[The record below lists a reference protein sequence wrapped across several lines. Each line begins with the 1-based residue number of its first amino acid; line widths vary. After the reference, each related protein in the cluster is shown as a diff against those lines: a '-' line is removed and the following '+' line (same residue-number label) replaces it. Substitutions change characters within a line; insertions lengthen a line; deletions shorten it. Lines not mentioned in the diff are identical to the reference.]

1 MRETFFSNCRTKGF
15 QDSLTADIWRQIES
29 FAGYA
34 FSKGHSA
41 SYAVES
47 YQSLYLKAYY
57 PLEYM
62 TATINNFGGYYRTEI
77 YVHEARTWGATIVAP
92 SLNFGSYECILQGKN
107 LILGFILVSGVEG
120 KLILSILAEREKY
133 GPFKNFEDLMKR
145 IFVPLEQLVLI
156 IRIGG
161 LRDFPE
167 SRKEL
172 LWKAHLYHNRVKEK
186 APVPQLFEQEQRSFE
201 LPQLTEQT
209 LELAFEQM
217 ELLGFPLCNPFDL
230 LAKPV
235 PTHTKA
241 LEIHQFL
248 GLRITTF
255 GYLVALK
262 QSQTNRGDH
271 MYFGTFIDQEG
282 NIIDT
287 VHFPEVARKYP
298 FYGKGVYQL
307 IGVVSEEFGYYTI
320 EIGQMQKLAFMEDI
334 RFSD

>member
-1 MRETFFSNCRTKGF
+1 
-15 QDSLTADIWRQIES
+15 
-29 FAGYA
+29 
-34 FSKGHSA
+34 
-41 SYAVES
+41 
-47 YQSLYLKAYY
+47 
-57 PLEYM
+57 
-62 TATINNFGGYYRTEI
+62 
-77 YVHEARTWGATIVAP
+77 
-92 SLNFGSYECILQGKN
+92 
-107 LILGFILVSGVEG
+107 
-120 KLILSILAEREKY
+120 
-133 GPFKNFEDLMKR
+133 
-145 IFVPLEQLVLI
+145 
-156 IRIGG
+156 
-161 LRDFPE
+161 
-167 SRKEL
+167 
-172 LWKAHLYHNRVKEK
+172 
-186 APVPQLFEQEQRSFE
+186 LFEQEQRSFE

-230 LAKPV
+230 LKQQV

-262 QSQTNRGDH
+262 QSQTSRGDY
-271 MYFGTFIDQEG
+271 MYFGTFIDHEG

-320 EIGQMQKLAFMEDI
+320 EVGEMQKLAFMEDI

>member
-1 MRETFFSNCRTKGF
+1 
-15 QDSLTADIWRQIES
+15 
-29 FAGYA
+29 
-34 FSKGHSA
+34 
-41 SYAVES
+41 
-47 YQSLYLKAYY
+47 
-57 PLEYM
+57 
-62 TATINNFGGYYRTEI
+62 YYRTEI

-92 SLNFGSYECILQGKN
+92 SLNFGSYECVLQGTN

-120 KLILSILAEREKY
+120 KLILSILDEREKY

-230 LAKPV
+230 LAKQV

-262 QSQTNRGDH
+262 QSQTNRGDY

-320 EIGQMQKLAFMEDI
+320 EVGEMQKLAFMEDI